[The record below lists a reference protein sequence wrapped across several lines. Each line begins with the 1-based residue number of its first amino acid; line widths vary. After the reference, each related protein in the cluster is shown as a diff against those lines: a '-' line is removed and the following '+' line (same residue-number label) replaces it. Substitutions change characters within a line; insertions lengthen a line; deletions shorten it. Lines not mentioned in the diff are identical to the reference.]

1 MKIIAYLNDIHLD
14 EAEPLE
20 HGIKPQQNWKRL
32 LDDIALHK
40 VNEVVFGGD
49 IGGKNAYPWFF
60 ASLNSWGNNFKLL
73 IGNHDNYDEAIKYY
87 SNPFLNNHGEL
98 YYSYQDDYA
107 KYIVLDSS
115 SAWISPV
122 QLEWLKQEL
131 VTPKRIVLF
140 IHHPVLGVD
149 TPVDRLYPLK
159 NREQVKDALLI
170 CPNKIS
176 VFCAHYHMPDTQ
188 TYHNIKQYITPAASY
203 QIKKQAADIEVDAGH
218 YGYRLI
224 YINEEHITSKVI
236 LLNNLN

>member
-1 MKIIAYLNDIHLD
+1 MKTIAYLNDIHLD
-14 EAEPLE
+14 EAQPLE
-20 HGIKPQQNWKRL
+20 HGVKPQENWKRL
-32 LDDIALHK
+32 LDDIASRN

-60 ASLNSWGNNFKLL
+60 ASLNPWGDNFRLL

-87 SNPFLNNHGEL
+87 TSPLLNNHSEL
-98 YYSYQDDYA
+98 YYSYEDDYA

-115 SAWISPV
+115 TTWISPV
-122 QLEWLKQEL
+122 QLEWFNQGLL
-131 VTPKRIVLF
+131 TYKRIVLF
-140 IHHPVLGVD
+140 IHHPVLAVD

-159 NREQVKDALLI
+159 NRAQVKDMLLM
-170 CPNKIS
+170 CHNEIS
-176 VFCAHYHMPDTQ
+176 IFCAHYHMPDTQ

-203 QIKKQAADIEVDAGH
+203 QIKKQAADIEVDTGH

-224 YINEEHITSKVI
+224 NIDEERITSKII